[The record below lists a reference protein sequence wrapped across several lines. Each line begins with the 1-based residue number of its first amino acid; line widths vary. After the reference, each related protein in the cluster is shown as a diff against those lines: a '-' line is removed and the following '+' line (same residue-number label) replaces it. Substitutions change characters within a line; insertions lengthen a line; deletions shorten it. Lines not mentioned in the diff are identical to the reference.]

1 MGVRKDAFST
11 RKGRKDYLWTRLFFT
26 TILTAAASVPA
37 MALGPLG
44 LVALLLFA
52 IISYYTIA
60 KWIAYV
66 LRVVEHLIS

>member
-26 TILTAAASVPA
+26 IALTAAASVPA

-44 LVALLLFA
+44 VVALVLFA
-52 IISYYTIA
+52 VIIYYTIA
-60 KWIAYV
+60 KWVAYV
-66 LRVVEHLIS
+66 LRILEHFLS